1 MAKNPSSKYKKND
14 VFIHK
19 ETKQTFIV
27 SEVDYVSSRKKH
39 LYTLREAA
47 ASNPEYKRY
56 YNDKV
61 KDKLTKVKNDKAIK
75 VLYGKK

>member
-14 VFIHK
+14 VFVHK
-19 ETKQTFIV
+19 ETKQLFIV
-27 SEVDYVSSRKKH
+27 NEVDYVSSRKKH
-39 LYTLREAA
+39 LYTLKETVTQ
-47 ASNPEYKRY
+47 SPTYKRY
-56 YNDKV
+56 YNDKM